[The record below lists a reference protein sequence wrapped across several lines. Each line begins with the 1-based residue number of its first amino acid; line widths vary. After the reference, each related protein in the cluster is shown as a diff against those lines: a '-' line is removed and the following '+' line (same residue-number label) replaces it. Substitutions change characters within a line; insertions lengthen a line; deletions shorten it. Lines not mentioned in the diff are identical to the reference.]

1 MILIIN
7 KLLNTNYMNKYKI
20 PIIITINS
28 LWCSLGLY
36 RGGQKYDYVYKQIK
50 YESQQ
55 YLYVSKFNN
64 SIHYGI
70 FYINPLLF
78 PFILSKEIYR
88 LEVYLRKLETEKKN
102 IYYYEI
108 F

>member
-1 MILIIN
+1 
-7 KLLNTNYMNKYKI
+7 MNKYKI

-36 RGGQKYDYVYKQIK
+36 RGGQKYDYEYKQIKYYEYKQIK
-50 YESQQ
+50 YERKQ
-55 YLYVSKFNN
+55 YLYVYKFNN
-64 SIHYGI
+64 SIRYGI
-70 FYINPLLF
+70 YYMFPLLF

-88 LEVYLRKLETEKKN
+88 LEVYLRKLENEKNK